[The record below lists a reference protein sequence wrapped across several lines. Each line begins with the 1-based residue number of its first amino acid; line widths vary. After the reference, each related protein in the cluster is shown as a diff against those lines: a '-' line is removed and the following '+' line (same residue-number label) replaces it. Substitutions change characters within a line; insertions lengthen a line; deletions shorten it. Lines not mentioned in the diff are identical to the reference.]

1 MVRSNLVH
9 ERMNRRLILLQLLAA
24 AVLPPSRARAGAV
37 DAPSTALSQAIAL
50 LEAHAGGRLGAV
62 VLDEKGVRANHR
74 GDERFALC
82 STFKLALA
90 ANILSRV
97 DQGIEDPARRIE
109 SGEGA
114 LPILDLCRAVVVRSD
129 NAAANALLNSC
140 GGPGAVTAFLRA
152 TGDHFTRLDRF
163 EPDLNRVDI
172 AAGDMRDTTTPLA
185 MASTLQRLLLGSVL
199 SPASRAQAIQWM
211 RESTTGLTRLRAGIP
226 PAWMAGDKTGTG
238 PDGPT
243 NDIAIAWPPG
253 RPPLLIA
260 VYFERT
266 GYPAE
271 DNARVLAEVGA
282 MIGGAR
288 FSDSI
293 AKPAAAL

>member
-9 ERMNRRLILLQLLAA
+9 ERMNRRRTLLQLLAA
-24 AVLPPSRARAGAV
+24 AALPASRAHAGAA
-37 DAPSTALSQAIAL
+37 DAHSTALSQAIAL
-50 LEAHAGGRLGAV
+50 LESRAGGRLGAA
-62 VLDEKGVRANHR
+62 VLDEQGVLANHR

-82 STFKLALA
+82 STFKLVLA
-90 ANILSRV
+90 ATVLARV
-97 DQGIEDPARRIE
+97 DEGIENSSRQIAT
-109 SGEGA
+109 GNGA
-114 LPILDLCRAVVVRSD
+114 QSIRELCRATVVRSD
-129 NAAANALLNSC
+129 NAAANALLDTC
-140 GGPGAVTAFLRA
+140 GGPGAVTTFLRA
-152 TGDHFTRLDRF
+152 TGDGVTRLDRF

-172 AAGDMRDTTTPLA
+172 PGGDMRDTTTPLA
-185 MASTLQRLLLGSVL
+185 MAATLQRLLLGRVL
-199 SPASRAQAIQWM
+199 SPSSRALAIQWL
-211 RESTTGLTRLRAGIP
+211 RESTTGLARLRAGIP
-226 PAWMAGDKTGTG
+226 RSWMAGDKTGTG

-282 MIGGAR
+282 MIGGSR
-288 FSDSI
+288 LSDSI

>member
-9 ERMNRRLILLQLLAA
+9 EHMNRRYLFHQLLAA
-24 AVLPPSRARAGAV
+24 AVLTASRVRAGAT

-50 LEAHAGGRLGAV
+50 LESRTGGRLGAA
-62 VLDEKGVRANHR
+62 VLDEKGVLANHR
-74 GDERFALC
+74 GAERFALC

-90 ANILSRV
+90 ATLLARI
-97 DQGIEDPARRIE
+97 DQAIEVPARRIR
-109 SGEGA
+109 SGDG
-114 LPILDLCRAVVVRSD
+114 I
-129 NAAANALLNSC
+129 
-140 GGPGAVTAFLRA
+140 
-152 TGDHFTRLDRF
+152 TRLDRF
-163 EPDLNRVDI
+163 EPDLNHVDI
-172 AAGDMRDTTTPLA
+172 TAGDLRDTTTPLA
-185 MASTLQRLLLGSVL
+185 MASTLQGMLLGSML
-199 SPASRAQAIQWM
+199 FAASRALVIRWM
-211 RESTTGLTRLRAGIP
+211 RESTTGLARLRAGIP
-226 PAWMAGDKTGTG
+226 RSWMAGDKTGTG

>member
-9 ERMNRRLILLQLLAA
+9 EHVNRRFLFHQLLAA
-24 AVLPPSRARAGAV
+24 AVLTASRARGGAA

-50 LEAHAGGRLGAV
+50 LESRTGGRLGAA
-62 VLDEKGVRANHR
+62 VLDEKGVLANHR
-74 GDERFALC
+74 GAERFALC

-90 ANILSRV
+90 ATLLARI
-97 DQGIEDPARRIE
+97 DQAIEDPARRIR
-109 SGEGA
+109 SGDGTQS
-114 LPILDLCRAVVVRSD
+114 ILDLCRAAVVRSD
-129 NAAANALLNSC
+129 NAAANALLESC
-140 GGPGAVTAFLRA
+140 GGPAAVTAFLRA
-152 TGDHFTRLDRF
+152 TGDDTTRLDRV
-163 EPDLNRVDI
+163 EPDLNHVDI
-172 AAGDMRDTTTPLA
+172 AAGDLRDTTTPLA

-199 SPASRAQAIQWM
+199 SAASRALVIRWM
-211 RESTTGLTRLRAGIP
+211 RESTTGLARLRAGIP
-226 PAWMAGDKTGTG
+226 RSWMAGDKTGTG

-266 GYPAE
+266 GYPAD

>member
-1 MVRSNLVH
+1 MVRSKLVH
-9 ERMNRRLILLQLLAA
+9 GPVNRRSALFNLLAIA
-24 AVLPPSRARAGAV
+24 AFEARGGNEVRA
-37 DAPSTALSQAIAL
+37 DATDSALSLAIAR
-50 LEAHAGGRLGAV
+50 LETRSGGRLGAA
-62 VLDEKGVRANHR
+62 VLSEEGVHANHR
-74 GDERFALC
+74 GGERFALC

-90 ANILSRV
+90 AAVLARV
-97 DQGIEDPARRIE
+97 DGDDEVLARRMNAIAGSPTIE
-109 SGEGA
+109 
-114 LPILDLCRAVVVRSD
+114 DLCRAAVVRSD
-129 NAAANALLNSC
+129 NAAANALLEIL
-140 GGPGAVTAFLRA
+140 GGPQAVTAFLRGA
-152 TGDHFTRLDRF
+152 GDDVTRLDRF
-163 EPDLNRVDI
+163 EPELNRVDLH
-172 AAGDMRDTTTPLA
+172 AGDIRDTTTPLA
-185 MASTLQRLLLGSVL
+185 MASTLQHLLLGRVL
-199 SPASRAQAIQWM
+199 SPASRALAIQWM

-226 PAWMAGDKTGTG
+226 RSWIAGDKTGTG